1 MIEQKSVE
9 EVLEHLRR
17 LNATGEIDVIA
28 VVALGKDPDQNL
40 LFSGSDIERPGDAVR
55 LSGTMVIFQHRI
67 VTDIAL
73 EPLEEPGPKGIV

>member
-40 LFSGSDIERPGDAVR
+40 LLAGMDIDRRGDAVR
-55 LSGTMVIFQHRI
+55 LAGTMAMFQRRI
-67 VTDIAL
+67 TDIGV
-73 EPLEEPGPKGIV
+73 EPLKEPGPQGIV